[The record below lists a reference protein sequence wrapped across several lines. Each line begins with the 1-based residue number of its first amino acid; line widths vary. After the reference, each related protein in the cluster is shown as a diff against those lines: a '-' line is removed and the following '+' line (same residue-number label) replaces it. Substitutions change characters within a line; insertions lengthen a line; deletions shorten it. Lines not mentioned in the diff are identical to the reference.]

1 MSEITSISQRAS
13 FVQNENELSI
23 VISSAPDKSKAK
35 NIGIIL
41 CLWIV
46 GGILIGINYFRIEDH
61 NTKVFILVWLAFW
74 AYFSYVI
81 GKAFLWQWSG
91 KELIKIR
98 NGKLIYKRDV
108 KGRGWVLDYHLEKI
122 KNMRKYGEKTPEWIK
137 RFGGDYWM
145 IDCDSITFGYEEKEI
160 AFGYKLSE
168 KETDKIIKLLLQYLS
183 ASKKQSKN

>member
-1 MSEITSISQRAS
+1 MSEIQTISPRAS

-23 VISSAPDKSKAK
+23 VISSAVNRSKAK

-41 CLWIV
+41 VLWLI
-46 GGILIGINYFRIEDH
+46 GGIVIGVNYFRIDDH

-98 NGKLIYKRDV
+98 NGELFYKRDV
-108 KGRGWVLDYHLEKI
+108 NSRGWVLNYKLENI
-122 KNMRKYGEKTPEWIK
+122 SDLRKYGEKTPGWLK
-137 RFGGDYWM
+137 RFGGDYWSV
-145 IDCDSITFGYEEKEI
+145 DCDSL
-160 AFGYKLSE
+160 AF
-168 KETDKIIKLLLQYLS
+168 D
-183 ASKKQSKN
+183 